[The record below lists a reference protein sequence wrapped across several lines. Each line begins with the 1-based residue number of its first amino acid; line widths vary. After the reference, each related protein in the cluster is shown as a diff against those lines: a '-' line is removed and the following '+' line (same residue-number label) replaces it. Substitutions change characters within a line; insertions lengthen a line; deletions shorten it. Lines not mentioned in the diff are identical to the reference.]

1 MMKREK
7 DTQQKVKT
15 HISTFWRVGPTKLR
29 YGSHGVERWG
39 VFEKRKGIKKTD
51 PTEVGSAVCFFR
63 FILQQNLIIQD
74 LNNSRL
80 SFLAGNNL

>member
-1 MMKREK
+1 MGLTELRGG
-7 DTQQKVKT
+7 VRLKT
-15 HISTFWRVGPTKLR
+15 
-29 YGSHGVERWG
+29 ERH
-39 VFEKRKGIKKTD
+39 KKAD